1 MEDRTKEHVE
11 HDRVRS
17 RYELT
22 VDGVVG
28 AYAEY
33 EDAGGARV
41 FTHTVTVPAMRGR
54 GLAGKLVRHALDDA
68 RAEERTVVPHCWYV
82 AQYIDQH
89 PQYADLLA
97 AGA

>member
-1 MEDRTKEHVE
+1 MNDRPDEHIHHDRT
-11 HDRVRS
+11 RS

-33 EDAGGARV
+33 EVVGDSVV
-41 FTHTVTVPAMRGR
+41 FTHTVTLPAMRGR
-54 GLAGKLVRHALDDA
+54 GLAAKVVRRALDDA
-68 RAEERTVVPHCWYV
+68 RADARTVVPQCWYV

-89 PQYADLLA
+89 PEYADLLA